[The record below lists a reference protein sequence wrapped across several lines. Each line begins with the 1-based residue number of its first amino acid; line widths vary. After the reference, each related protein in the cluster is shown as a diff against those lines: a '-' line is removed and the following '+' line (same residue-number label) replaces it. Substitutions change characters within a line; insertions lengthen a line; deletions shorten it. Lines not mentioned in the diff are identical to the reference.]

1 MRENS
6 RIGQVIV
13 KIIDEEG
20 YTDTMIINKKTNM
33 QIQTTKRV
41 KKIYFT
47 NKKNINKKIPT
58 EIEAYKKVKGGVKE
72 IINKPIEQYYLLNLN
87 DENIEYIIE
96 LNKKDILTIKWDNEI
111 KYMNV

>member
-41 KKIYFT
+41 KK
-47 NKKNINKKIPT
+47 
-58 EIEAYKKVKGGVKE
+58 
-72 IINKPIEQYYLLNLN
+72 
-87 DENIEYIIE
+87 YI
-96 LNKKDILTIKWDNEI
+96 LQIKRT
-111 KYMNV
+111 